1 MCDLTGCGNQSHLPE
16 LKVDP
21 KQRRLF
27 LQGLATLPLAAV
39 LAYPELASA
48 AADTL
53 KDVSLEVGDKKV
65 TAALALPEAEK
76 APAILL
82 IHEWWGL
89 NDQIKV
95 VANEFAKMGY
105 IALAVDLYG
114 GEVATDAE
122 GAMSL
127 MKAVDKEAATN
138 TLTGW
143 IDFLKNHE
151 RSNGKVAT
159 MGWCFGGGWSLNAS
173 VATPVDATVIY
184 YGRVTTPAEELKKLN
199 GPVLGHFGKLD
210 NSINE
215 EMVAGFEKEMEAAG
229 KADELTVHWYDADHA
244 FANPTGSRYDE
255 ADAALSWERT
265 TAFLKKHLSDE
276 S

>member
-1 MCDLTGCGNQSHLPE
+1 MCNITGCGPQSNLPA
-16 LKVDP
+16 LTIDP

-27 LQGLATLPLAAV
+27 LQGMATLPLAAV

-53 KDVSLEVGDKKV
+53 TDVSLEVGDKKV
-65 TAALALPEAEK
+65 TAAVAMPEAEK
-76 APAILL
+76 APAVIL

-89 NDQIKV
+89 NDSIKT
-95 VANEFAKMGY
+95 VASELAKMGY

-122 GAMSL
+122 GAMGL
-127 MKAVDKEAATN
+127 MKAVGKEAATN

-143 IDFLKNHE
+143 VDFLKNHE

-184 YGRVTTPAEELKKLN
+184 YGRVTTPADELKKLN

-210 NSINE
+210 KSINE
-215 EMVAGFEKEMEAAG
+215 EMVAGFEKEMAAAG
-229 KADELTVHWYDADHA
+229 KSDDLTVHWYDADHA

-255 ADAALSWERT
+255 KNAALSWERT
-265 TAFLKKHLSDE
+265 SAFLAEQLGDKS
-276 S
+276 